1 MKITIDP
8 DRPNPRV
15 LRQVVDILKAGGV
28 IAYPTDTIYG
38 LGCDIFQKRAVERV
52 YQIKGKDRRKSLSFI
67 CSSLKDISRY
77 AEVSDHSY
85 RLMKRIF
92 PGPYTVILQASKLV
106 PRVMLNNNART
117 VGIRIPDHSIPIQ
130 LVEMLGN
137 PIITTS
143 IPTLPD
149 LHYNDPN
156 EIERRLEGR
165 IEVLIDSGLLH
176 PEPSTI
182 LDLTEDIPR
191 LLRRGKGEIDH
202 LGVIEIDDDISEF

>member
-1 MKITIDP
+1 
-8 DRPNPRV
+8 
-15 LRQVVDILKAGGV
+15 
-28 IAYPTDTIYG
+28 
-38 LGCDIFQKRAVERV
+38 
-52 YQIKGKDRRKSLSFI
+52 
-67 CSSLKDISRY
+67 
-77 AEVSDHSY
+77 
-85 RLMKRIF
+85 
-92 PGPYTVILQASKLV
+92 
-106 PRVMLNNNART
+106 MLNNNART